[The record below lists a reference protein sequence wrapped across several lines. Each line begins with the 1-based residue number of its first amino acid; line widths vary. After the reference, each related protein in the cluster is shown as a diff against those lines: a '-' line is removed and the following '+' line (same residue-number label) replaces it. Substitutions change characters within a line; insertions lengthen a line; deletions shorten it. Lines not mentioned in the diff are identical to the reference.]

1 MSAAV
6 YACNKRIVAFRV
18 ISGQGLRE
26 ICYNKQSGDDILQ
39 HERKR
44 EMIYTVLKIE
54 EDLDYGCEERS
65 EDQQVTV
72 LVTLQSSDREK
83 STCRMP
89 DQLLYDRDINE
100 GDKVIFDEE
109 GLLRKPLGED
119 WTSYCNDKNT
129 DIAGFVNWMQEAKS
143 GKEIRKVC
151 PFCGGKVAVISNRD
165 GHTVIGCDSCDMR
178 IELDGASL

>member
-1 MSAAV
+1 MQLLNYGECRQMSLKMSAAV
-6 YACNKRIVAFRV
+6 YSCNKRIVAFRV

-65 EDQQVTV
+65 EDQPVTV
-72 LVTLQSSDREK
+72 LVTLQSPAGEER
-83 STCRMP
+83 TCRMP

-100 GDKVIFDEE
+100 GDKVIFDEND
-109 GLLRKPLGED
+109 LLRKPLGSD
-119 WTSYCNDKNT
+119 WTERLY
-129 DIAGFVNWMQEAKS
+129 
-143 GKEIRKVC
+143 
-151 PFCGGKVAVISNRD
+151 SN
-165 GHTVIGCDSCDMR
+165 
-178 IELDGASL
+178 